1 MGITAVLIVVGMDQP
16 GVVAAVSAVLASK
29 NINIR
34 DISQTYAHELF
45 TLIMIVEF
53 SEDSGTI
60 KEVEAL
66 IKETVHEMN
75 LFVTIQHEDVF
86 RAMHRI

>member
-1 MGITAVLIVVGMDQP
+1 MGTSAVLIVVGMDQP

-29 NINIR
+29 SINIR
-34 DISQTYAHELF
+34 DISQTYAHDLF

-53 SEDSGTI
+53 SDDSGTI
-60 KEVEAL
+60 KEVEAA
-66 IKETVHEMN
+66 IKETVADMN

-86 RAMHRI
+86 QAMHRI